1 MRHLLF
7 LGLAFMVLL
16 ASCGPAEQKPSNPFE
31 QYLYDAGFK
40 KWDKTESGI
49 YYVVEKEGNGSHPTI
64 NDKVTVHYEG
74 TLLDGTKF
82 DSSYDRKKPATF
94 PLKNV
99 VKGWQEGIP
108 LFSEGG
114 KGILVIPT
122 NLGYGQNPRPGGVI
136 KPGDDLVFK
145 VELIK
150 IE

>member
-1 MRHLLF
+1 MI
-7 LGLAFMVLL
+7 LL
-16 ASCGPAEQKPSNPFE
+16 ASCGPKAQQPSNPME
-31 QYLYDAGFK
+31 QYLFDAGFK
-40 KWDKTESGI
+40 KWEKTESGI
-49 YYVVEKEGNGSHPTI
+49 YYVVEKEGNGVHPTI

-82 DSSYDRKKPATF
+82 DSSFDRNKPATF

-122 NLGYGQNPRPGGVI
+122 NLGYGQNPRPGGKI

-145 VELIK
+145 VELIEIAK
-150 IE
+150 